1 MALRYCFEQSYVPR
15 TLNTKRTGE
24 RIKELQAESGLSCVQ
39 MQDYF
44 GFNTPQ
50 AIYKWRNGK
59 SMPTIDNL
67 VILAHIFGVK
77 IDDIIVTEGEA

>member
-1 MALRYCFEQSYVPR
+1 MALRCCFEQSYVPR
-15 TLNTKRTGE
+15 TINTKRTGE

-77 IDDIIVTEGEA
+77 IDDIIVMECEA

>member
-1 MALRYCFEQSYVPR
+1 MSLRYCFEESKVIR

-24 RIKELQAESGLSCVQ
+24 RIKELQAESGLSCIQ
-39 MQDYF
+39 IQDYF

-77 IDDIIVTEGEA
+77 IDDIVVTEGEA

>member
-1 MALRYCFEQSYVPR
+1 MALRYCFEQPYVAR
-15 TLNTKRTGE
+15 TLNPKRTGE
-24 RIKELQAESGLSCVQ
+24 RIKELQAASGLTCVQ
-39 MQDYF
+39 LQDYF

>member
-1 MALRYCFEQSYVPR
+1 MIQTIDIEKTS
-15 TLNTKRTGE
+15 E
-24 RIKELQAESGLSCVQ
+24 RIKELQAESGLICVQ

-77 IDDIIVTEGEA
+77 IDDIIVTKDVV

>member
-1 MALRYCFEQSYVPR
+1 MIPVIDIE
-15 TLNTKRTGE
+15 KTGE
-24 RIKELQAESGLSCVQ
+24 RIKELQADSGLSCVQ
-39 MQDYF
+39 MLDYF

-50 AIYKWRNGK
+50 AIYKWRNGE

-77 IDDIIVTEGEA
+77 IDDIIVTKDVV

>member
-1 MALRYCFEQSYVPR
+1 MIPVI
-15 TLNTKRTGE
+15 NTKRTGE

-67 VILAHIFGVK
+67 VILADLFGVK
-77 IDDIIVTEGEA
+77 IDDIIVMESES